1 MAVHRIIKM
10 GNPILRQVAEDL
22 SIEEIHAE
30 ETKTLIADMF
40 ETMQEAQG
48 IGLAAPQIG
57 VSKKIAI
64 IEVPSEN
71 ERYPESEQSDQFII
85 INPQIE
91 YLTEEQQGFW
101 EGCLSVPGLRGFV
114 ERPSKIRVNYLDQ
127 EAKSK
132 SIELE
137 GFLATVFQH
146 ELDHLFGKIYVD
158 RITDMTKLSYED
170 EFIEEA

>member
-22 SIEEIHAE
+22 SIEEIHSE
-30 ETKTLIADMF
+30 ETKSLISDMF

-57 VSKKIAI
+57 ISKKIAI

-71 ERYPESEQSDQFII
+71 ERYPESEQSDQYII
-85 INPQIE
+85 INPKIE
-91 YLTEEQQGFW
+91 YLTEEHQGFW

-114 ERPSKIRVNYLDQ
+114 ERPQK
-127 EAKSK
+127 
-132 SIELE
+132 
-137 GFLATVFQH
+137 
-146 ELDHLFGKIYVD
+146 
-158 RITDMTKLSYED
+158 
-170 EFIEEA
+170 